1 MKRKAAHRPSI
12 RNIWTYL
19 RDYRFSSILLKYF
32 LLLFLCLVLPIT
44 LVEMWFSRQ
53 Q

>member
-19 RDYRFSSILLKYF
+19 RDYRFSSILLKYC
-32 LLLFLCLVLPIT
+32 LLLFLCLVPVSYTHLTLPTIA
-44 LVEMWFSRQ
+44 
-53 Q
+53 